1 MNHIHADR
9 KRPIRKTELVKAA
22 AFLLILVMLF
32 QFFTIMYD
40 RPISERLIDMRNQP
54 ENSLDAV
61 AIGSSSVYRFY
72 NPMEGWEK
80 YGLTSYAYG
89 IAGAVGENM
98 IFSVKE
104 VLKKQKPE
112 VLILDGR
119 GFMGSRT
126 DLGLTT
132 NFYRYLK
139 NYPNQLFRWKIIN
152 HFNKLKGTHF
162 SSDQLPFYLTLI
174 LNHENY
180 WTIFRKASWKK
191 AILGPEKVVEK
202 NEYQNMG
209 YAMAKA
215 ILPIDVIP
223 YDPDIRQPMD
233 ETGEKAL
240 REVLEYCQDIGQKA
254 IIVIA
259 PFQYTKEDTA
269 DLNTMEDIAKEYGVP
284 FLNACKD
291 QEKIGLDWETD
302 FYNKSHTNLLGA
314 TKYTNYI
321 LDFLMENYEFTDH
334 RGDSDYANWEEED
347 KEYQKLRKVYV
358 SALNKQLKEIG
369 RTHLMH

>member
-1 MNHIHADR
+1 
-9 KRPIRKTELVKAA
+9 
-22 AFLLILVMLF
+22 
-32 QFFTIMYD
+32 
-40 RPISERLIDMRNQP
+40 
-54 ENSLDAV
+54 
-61 AIGSSSVYRFY
+61 
-72 NPMEGWEK
+72 
-80 YGLTSYAYG
+80 
-89 IAGAVGENM
+89 
-98 IFSVKE
+98 
-104 VLKKQKPE
+104 
-112 VLILDGR
+112 
-119 GFMGSRT
+119 
-126 DLGLTT
+126 
-132 NFYRYLK
+132 
-139 NYPNQLFRWKIIN
+139 
-152 HFNKLKGTHF
+152 
-162 SSDQLPFYLTLI
+162 
-174 LNHENY
+174 
-180 WTIFRKASWKK
+180 
-191 AILGPEKVVEK
+191 
-202 NEYQNMG
+202 
-209 YAMAKA
+209 MAKA